1 MRLER
6 LNGDRI
12 KIFLTFDDLKERGI
26 SKEDMWHDLPRV
38 EQLFRDMMLEADDEL
53 GFEANGPI
61 DVEVFSLPAQGM
73 VVIVSRGRSDD
84 DDHDDEDDFDDEDD
98 DFIQMQV
105 TMDESKDVL
114 YQFDQFEDVITLS
127 KNLHDLSID
136 SGSLYLFENKYYLY
150 FDETQLD
157 TEVDLETLIALLA
170 EFGNTSMM
178 TIHRLDEYGKC
189 LMKDQAV
196 STVYHYFIETPHA

>member
-26 SKEDMWHDLPRV
+26 TKDDMWHDLPRV

-61 DVEVFSLPAQGM
+61 DVEIFSLPAQGM
-73 VVIVSRGRSDD
+73 VVIVSRGRSDRD
-84 DDHDDEDDFDDEDD
+84 QENENDDEDYDDD

-105 TMDESKDVL
+105 TMDESQDVL
-114 YQFDQFEDVITLS
+114 YQFNQFEDIITLAATL
-127 KNLHDLSID
+127 KELNIMN
-136 SGSLYLFENKYYLY
+136 GSLYLLDHKYYLY
-150 FDETQLD
+150 FDEEKLADGT
-157 TEVDLETLIALLA
+157 DLETLISLLA
-170 EFGNTSMM
+170 EFGSTSMM
-178 TIHRLDEYGKC
+178 TIYRLEEYGKC
-189 LMKDQAV
+189 LIRDKAV
-196 STVYHYFIETPHA
+196 AEISKYFLRHPEA

>member
-61 DVEVFSLPAQGM
+61 DVEIFSLPAQGM
-73 VVIVSRGRSDD
+73 VVIVSRGRTYGDSESDD
-84 DDHDDEDDFDDEDD
+84 AFDDDE
-98 DFIQMQV
+98 FIQMQV
-105 TMDESKDVL
+105 TMDESQDVL
-114 YQFDQFEDVITLS
+114 YQFNQFEDIITLS
-127 KNLHDLSID
+127 KTLHDLGIKN
-136 SGSLYLFENKYYLY
+136 GSLYQLEHKYYLY
-150 FDETQLD
+150 FEEEEFDSET
-157 TEVDLETLIALLA
+157 DLETLIALLA
-170 EFGNTSMM
+170 EFGNTSTM
-178 TIHRLDEYGKC
+178 TVHRLEEYGKC
-189 LMKDQAV
+189 LIKDKAI
-196 STVYHYFIETPHA
+196 SDIYKYFINTPHN

>member
-12 KIFLTFDDLKERGI
+12 KIFLTFDDLNERGI

-38 EQLFRDMMLEADDEL
+38 EQLFRDMMLEAGDEL

-73 VVIVSRGRSDD
+73 VVIVSKGRSVDDADD
-84 DDHDDEDDFDDEDD
+84 DPEDFEDD

-105 TMDESKDVL
+105 TLDESQDVL
-114 YQFDQFEDVITLS
+114 YQFEQFEDLISLS
-127 KNLHDLSID
+127 QALHQLGID
-136 SGSLYLFENKYYLY
+136 GGSLYLFEKKYYLH
-150 FDETQLD
+150 FAESDLE
-157 TEVDLETLIALLA
+157 EGMDLETLIALLA
-170 EFGNTSMM
+170 EFGNTS
-178 TIHRLDEYGKC
+178 TITIYRLAEYGKQ
-189 LMKDQAV
+189 LMKDRAV
-196 STVYHYFIETPHA
+196 SDIYKYFIETPHV

>member
-26 SKEDMWHDLPRV
+26 TKEDMWHDLPRV

-53 GFEANGPI
+53 GFEPNGPI

-73 VVIVSRGRSDD
+73 VVIVSKGRTDD
-84 DDHDDEDDFDDEDD
+84 DDEDRQDFDEDEEE

-105 TMDESKDVL
+105 TLDESQDVL
-114 YQFDQFEDVITLS
+114 YQFDQFEDVIILS
-127 KNLHDLSID
+127 KTLHDMGVTK
-136 SGSLYLFENKYYLY
+136 GSLYLFENKYYLH
-150 FDETQLD
+150 FDEDQLD
-157 TEVDLETLIALLA
+157 SEVDLETLVAVLA
-170 EFGNTSMM
+170 EFGDTSTI
-178 TIHRLDEYGKC
+178 TIHRLDEYGKR
-189 LMKDQAV
+189 LIDGEAV
-196 STVYHYFIETPHA
+196 AVIYKYFIKAPHA

>member
-12 KIFLTFDDLKERGI
+12 KIFLTFDDLNERGI

-38 EQLFRDMMLEADDEL
+38 EQLFRDMMDEAGSEL

-73 VVIVSRGRSDD
+73 VVIVSKGRSDENSKD
-84 DDHDDEDDFDDEDD
+84 ADDFEEDD

-105 TMDESKDVL
+105 TMDESQDIL
-114 YQFDQFEDVITLS
+114 YQFEQFEDIIRLSMTL
-127 KNLHDLSID
+127 HQIGID
-136 SGSLYLFENKYYLY
+136 GGSLYLFENKYYLY
-150 FDETQLD
+150 FNEADSELA
-157 TEVDLETLIALLA
+157 VNLETLIALLA
-170 EFGNTSMM
+170 EFGNTSTI
-178 TIHRLDEYGKC
+178 TIHRLAEYGKL
-189 LMKDQAV
+189 LMKDHAIADIHTYFGGMPQA
-196 STVYHYFIETPHA
+196 

>member
-26 SKEDMWHDLPRV
+26 TKEDMWHDLPRV

-61 DVEVFSLPAQGM
+61 DVEIFSLPAQGM
-73 VVIVSRGRSDD
+73 VVIVSRGRSEHDQD
-84 DDHDDEDDFDDEDD
+84 EDDEDYDD

-105 TMDESKDVL
+105 TMDESQDVL
-114 YQFDQFEDVITLS
+114 YQFSEFEDIVTLS
-127 KNLHDLSID
+127 ATLKELNIMN
-136 SGSLYLFENKYYLY
+136 GSLYLLDHKYYLY
-150 FDETQLD
+150 FDEDKLPEGT
-157 TEVDLETLIALLA
+157 DLETLISLLA
-170 EFGNTSMM
+170 EFGSTSTM
-178 TIHRLDEYGKC
+178 TIHRLEEYGKC
-189 LMKDQAV
+189 LIRDNAV
-196 STVYHYFIETPHA
+196 AEISKYFLHHPEA